1 MAAMSDQ
8 DTLRS
13 FADKLDR
20 GTGDEDED
28 ADVDADEDADAD
40 ADVDADVD
48 ADAAAAAAASS
59 TLPHLP
65 LRDLIFELYRQRKI
79 SLHRAKVMLYE
90 ATVFSDDV
98 HVADADT
105 LLAKW
110 KTLRRTQFCTSARS
124 RTADDAN
131 ATMYVHFAR
140 KHGWCAHRAP
150 SSPSTTL

>member
-8 DTLRS
+8 DTLQR
-13 FADKLDR
+13 FAEEINRK
-20 GTGDEDED
+20 TADEDED
-28 ADVDADEDADAD
+28 ADADEDEATDADTDAD
-40 ADVDADVD
+40 AST
-48 ADAAAAAAASS
+48 AAAAAASS
-59 TLPHLP
+59 P
-65 LRDLIFELYRQRKI
+65 LRDLIFKLYRQRKI

-90 ATVFSDDV
+90 ATVFPAAV

-110 KTLRRTQFCTSARS
+110 KTLRRTQFCASARS
-124 RTADDAN
+124 RTAGDAN
-131 ATMYVHFAR
+131 ATMYVHFAE